1 MQTLVTKITCDK
13 KIILQELDMT
23 KKEVREKD
31 EEIRKMKKKTKHTY
45 RTPLPYGND
54 NIATMILKTLANKG
68 DIFPTTSNGDTLQYN
83 KCSYCD
89 KVFLNQLY
97 LQSHLSRRHPNVVE
111 IPQKDIPDNVQG
123 KSEQEN
129 TRLNDEVMALKL
141 KLKEMENMIAKAN
154 NLANTANIETK
165 TDNVNKDKDIVARN
179 MKDAEVSTNNE
190 DYLLDKIEEWKRE
203 EHEKYNKEINLL
215 RSQILETIN
224 SIKEKE
230 TLKQPQNDPNVNLI
244 EQLQATIKQQGAE
257 IVILKNEL
265 RDSVSKLSH
274 LLILVDGV

>member
-1 MQTLVTKITCDK
+1 
-13 KIILQELDMT
+13 MT
-23 KKEVREKD
+23 KKELREKD
-31 EEIRKMKKKTKHTY
+31 EEIRKLRKKTKHTY

-68 DIFPTTSNGDTLQYN
+68 DIFPSTSGDTLQYN

-111 IPQKDIPDNVQG
+111 IPQKDIPDNVQR

-129 TRLNDEVMALKL
+129 TKLNDEVMELKS
-141 KLKEMENMIAKAN
+141 KLKEMETMIAKAN
-154 NLANTANIETK
+154 NQANTANTETK
-165 TDNVNKDKDIVARN
+165 TDNLNKDRIIVEKN

-224 SIKEKE
+224 SIKEKD

-257 IVILKNEL
+257 IVLLKNEL
-265 RDSVSKLSH
+265 LDSVSKLSY
-274 LLILVDGV
+274 LLILQSENSLNKILIFRS

>member
-1 MQTLVTKITCDK
+1 M
-13 KIILQELDMT
+13 QELDAT
-23 KKEVREKD
+23 KKELREKD
-31 EEIRKMKKKTKHTY
+31 EEIRKLRKKTKHTY

-68 DIFPTTSNGDTLQYN
+68 DIFPSTSNGDTLQYN

-111 IPQKDIPDNVQG
+111 IPQKDIPDNVQR

-129 TRLNDEVMALKL
+129 TKLNDEVMELKT
-141 KLKEMENMIAKAN
+141 KLKEMETMIAKAN
-154 NLANTANIETK
+154 NQANTANTETK
-165 TDNVNKDKDIVARN
+165 TDNLNKDRIIVEKN
-179 MKDAEVSTNNE
+179 MKDAEVSTNHE

-224 SIKEKE
+224 SIKEKD

-244 EQLQATIKQQGAE
+244 EQLHATIKQQGAE
-257 IVILKNEL
+257 IVLLKNEL
-265 RDSVSKLSH
+265 LDSVSKLSY
-274 LLILVDGV
+274 LLILQSENSLNKIPTYF

>member
-1 MQTLVTKITCDK
+1 MA
-13 KIILQELDMT
+13 
-23 KKEVREKD
+23 KKELREKD

-68 DIFPTTSNGDTLQYN
+68 DIFPSTSNGDALQYN

-89 KVFLNQLY
+89 KIFLNQLY
-97 LQSHLSRRHPNVVE
+97 LQSHLSRRHPSVIE
-111 IPQKDIPDNVQG
+111 IPQKDIPDNVQR
-123 KSEQEN
+123 KSEQESS
-129 TRLNDEVMALKL
+129 RLNDEVMELKS
-141 KLKEMENMIAKAN
+141 KLKEMETMIAKTN
-154 NLANTANIETK
+154 NQADTANTET
-165 TDNVNKDKDIVARN
+165 NSVNLNKDKNIMEKN

-215 RSQILETIN
+215 RTQILETIN

-230 TLKQPQNDPNVNLI
+230 NPKQPQIDPNMNLI
-244 EQLQATIKQQGAE
+244 EQLHATIKQQGAE
-257 IVILKNEL
+257 IVLLKNEL
-265 RDSVSKLSH
+265 VDSVSKLSY
-274 LLILVDGV
+274 LLFLEGKNRVWLILSILETEITK